1 MTVSK
6 NAHIVTSY
14 DDNLR
19 LLYALLDRMGALAI
33 SQTRD
38 TIALVVQRAPETA
51 ERILEHEAEMNELD
65 VRVNEQVIRLL
76 ALRQPLADDLR
87 GVVSGLKVASMLERI
102 GDYSAN
108 AARRAPAI
116 ANLSAFPVRGPVSRM
131 GDLVIGMLDDALRAF
146 RDPDPALAALVRE
159 RDEEVD
165 ALHASLFR
173 ELLTYMMEDPRTI
186 TACTHLMFVSKNL
199 ERIGDQATNIAEAAH
214 YRATGCILSGERPKG
229 DTSSSLVWPDGDGP
243 GEDDTLS

>member
-6 NAHIVTSY
+6 DAHIVTSY
-14 DDNLR
+14 DEALR
-19 LLYALLDRMGALAI
+19 DLDARIDRMGALAI
-33 SQTRD
+33 AQTRD
-38 TIALVVQRAPETA
+38 TIALVVQRDPTMAT
-51 ERILEHEAEMNELD
+51 RILEHENEMNELEY
-65 VRVNEQVIRLL
+65 RVNEQVVRVL
-76 ALRQPLADDLR
+76 ALRQPVADDLR
-87 GVVSGLKVASMLERI
+87 AVVTCLKVAGMLERI
-102 GDYSAN
+102 GDYTAN
-108 AARRAPAI
+108 AARRAPVLTQL
-116 ANLSAFPVRGPVSRM
+116 ANFPVRGPVSRM

-146 RDPDPALAALVRE
+146 REPDDALASLVRE

-214 YRATGCILSGERPKG
+214 YRATGTMISGDRPKG
-229 DTSSSLVWPDGDGP
+229 D
-243 GEDDTLS
+243 DTFRTDPV